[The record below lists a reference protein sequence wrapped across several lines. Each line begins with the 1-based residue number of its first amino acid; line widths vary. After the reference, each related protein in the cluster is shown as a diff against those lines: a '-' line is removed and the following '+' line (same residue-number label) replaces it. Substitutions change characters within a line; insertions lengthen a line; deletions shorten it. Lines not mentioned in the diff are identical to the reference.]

1 MGKKLLTFALC
12 LFLGMSVAL
21 AQNRI
26 ITGTVTGAEDGFP
39 IPGAAV
45 FVEGTNIGTVTDTD
59 GKYSLKVHKGTVL
72 KVTFFGMKDAIVPI
86 GTEDVINVVLSIDAV
101 GLDEVVVTATGMTRQ
116 EKTLGYASTTV
127 RSDEL
132 TKGRSAD
139 VLSGLAGKVAGMHFS
154 SAGATGTSQK
164 VIVRGYSSLAS
175 NAPLYVIDGV
185 PISNGAMGSHGL
197 NNSIDFG
204 NQAADINPED
214 VESITVLKGASATA
228 LYGSRA
234 GNGAILITTKRGSQN
249 EEVKVTY
256 DGSFQA
262 STVLRIPQ
270 LQDKF
275 GSGWF
280 YSPDGNPFGN
290 YSMTENGSWG
300 NLLDGRRVEWRPGAH

>member
-12 LFLGMSVAL
+12 LFLGTSVAL

-127 RSDEL
+127 RSD
-132 TKGRSAD
+132 
-139 VLSGLAGKVAGMHFS
+139 
-154 SAGATGTSQK
+154 
-164 VIVRGYSSLAS
+164 
-175 NAPLYVIDGV
+175 
-185 PISNGAMGSHGL
+185 
-197 NNSIDFG
+197 
-204 NQAADINPED
+204 
-214 VESITVLKGASATA
+214 
-228 LYGSRA
+228 
-234 GNGAILITTKRGSQN
+234 
-249 EEVKVTY
+249 
-256 DGSFQA
+256 
-262 STVLRIPQ
+262 
-270 LQDKF
+270 
-275 GSGWF
+275 
-280 YSPDGNPFGN
+280 
-290 YSMTENGSWG
+290 
-300 NLLDGRRVEWRPGAH
+300 

>member
-139 VLSGLAGKVAGMHFS
+139 VLCRSHRNIPEGHRQRLFITRKQCSVVRYRRCAYLKRRNGK
-154 SAGATGTSQK
+154 
-164 VIVRGYSSLAS
+164 
-175 NAPLYVIDGV
+175 PW
-185 PISNGAMGSHGL
+185 
-197 NNSIDFG
+197 
-204 NQAADINPED
+204 PEQ
-214 VESITVLKGASATA
+214 LH
-228 LYGSRA
+228 R
-234 GNGAILITTKRGSQN
+234 
-249 EEVKVTY
+249 
-256 DGSFQA
+256 
-262 STVLRIPQ
+262 LR
-270 LQDKF
+270 
-275 GSGWF
+275 
-280 YSPDGNPFGN
+280 
-290 YSMTENGSWG
+290 
-300 NLLDGRRVEWRPGAH
+300 